1 MSVVVLVLFFA
12 AVAAAIGL
20 LVTMFARDRPFYGV
34 VALGLL
40 AGPGAVL
47 AFLHLAVAQG

>member
-12 AVAAAIGL
+12 AVVAAIGL
-20 LVTMFARDRPFYGV
+20 LVAMYAKDRPFYGA

-47 AFLHLAVAQG
+47 AFLHLVVA